1 MNTEKR
7 PTPKLK
13 LVRLH
18 RFAGLFALAFVLAA
32 GAIFAPAANAQSG
45 GFSGKVRT
53 QRGAGIPNA
62 TVVARQDGKDVRSA
76 RTDRSG
82 NFKLTGLAS
91 GKYNVVFDADGYQS
105 GVLYNV
111 EVGRS
116 VRNLGNR
123 LVLGVDQGTL
133 VLIRGSVFYKEGY
146 GLAGARVELEEVA
159 ADGSVKKLG
168 NTFSSGT
175 GEFAFRRPEG
185 PAKLRITAKFKDSS
199 ASKDIDVDGAAI
211 YRTAITLDI
220 SRGSN

>member
-13 LVRLH
+13 LGRLH
-18 RFAGLFALAFVLAA
+18 RFAGVFVLAFVLAA
-32 GAIFAPAANAQSG
+32 GAIFAPTANAQSG

-62 TVVARQDGKDVRSA
+62 TVVARQDGKNVRSA
-76 RTDRSG
+76 VTDRSG
-82 NFKLTGLAS
+82 NFRMTGLSS
-91 GKYNVVFDADGYQS
+91 GKYNVVFEADGYQS

-133 VLIRGSVFYKEGY
+133 VLIRGSVFYKEGF
-146 GLAGARVELEEVA
+146 GLAGARIELEEVA
-159 ADGSVKKLG
+159 VDGTVKSLG
-168 NTFSSGT
+168 STVSSGT
-175 GEFAFRRPEG
+175 GEFNFRRPEG
-185 PAKLRITAKFKDSS
+185 SAKLRVTARFKNAT
-199 ASKDIDVDGAAI
+199 ASKEVDVDGAAI
-211 YRTAITLDI
+211 YRTAITLDV